1 MDQTLEELRAENA
14 RLEQDKANASQA
26 QQSQPEPAARQED
39 DDVQAANPDDQTDD
53 GAVEAES
60 WMQSDDQASQD
71 AGKTPK
77 FTDSDIGAAKQKLR
91 AKLEREH
98 QSETEKLRA
107 RIAELEQAKSAPVVQ
122 VGEKPRREQFYE
134 MDDPDEAYSEAMVE
148 WKLATMRAEHQ
159 KTSQQVDQERRALE
173 RMQSVTQSV
182 DQHYGRAA
190 KLAEASGIAP
200 EVYQSADLRVRQAV
214 DQVFPGGGD
223 GIVDSLIA
231 NIGEG
236 SEKVF
241 YNLGV
246 NNKRLSELER
256 LLREDPTGL
265 RASVYL
271 GRLSAELSAPAKRT
285 SNAPAPAAQAQGDA
299 NTTASGAALQRQYKD
314 AGGDVE
320 KRISIKRKAK
330 AAGVDT
336 SSW

>member
-26 QQSQPEPAARQED
+26 PQSQPEPAAHQAD
-39 DDVQAANPDDQTDD
+39 DDVQAANPDDQPDD

-60 WMQSDDQASQD
+60 WMQGDDQASQD

-77 FTDSDIGAAKQKLR
+77 FTDSDIGAAKAKLR

-98 QSETEKLRA
+98 QSETEQLRA
-107 RIAELEQAKSAPVVQ
+107 RIAELEKSKSAPVVQ

-148 WKLATMRAEHQ
+148 WKLSVMRAEHQ
-159 KTSQQVDQERRALE
+159 KTSQQADQERRQLE
-173 RMQSVTQSV
+173 WRQNLTTSV

-190 KLAEASGIAP
+190 KLAEQSGIAP
-200 EVYQSADLRVRQAV
+200 ERYQAADLRVRQAV
-214 DQVFPGGGD
+214 DRIHPGGGD
-223 GIVDSLIA
+223 VIVDELIA
-231 NIGEG
+231 NLGEG

-246 NNKRLSELER
+246 NNKRLSEFER
-256 LLREDPTGL
+256 LLQEDPKGL
-265 RASVYL
+265 KTLVFL
-271 GRLSAELSAPAKRT
+271 GKLSAELSAPAKRT

-320 KRISIKRKAK
+320 KRIAIKRKAK